1 MAIKENL
8 GKATLVLTT
17 EGRSLKKGLDKAKTQ
32 AKATS
37 KSFDA
42 LKAAALGALGGA
54 VFLRAA
60 KSVLDATIQQE
71 RADRLL
77 ENAVRA
83 TGMAAG
89 FTATQLKAQAAA
101 LQQMTTVGDEAIQEL
116 QVSLL
121 AFRNIT
127 GQIFT
132 DTTKLIL
139 DFAAATGRKAARA
152 ARMLGK
158 AINDPISSLTV
169 LRDIGLNLTPVF
181 EANVRA
187 MVEMGDI
194 AGAQRLLIDELS
206 KSYGGAAAAARD
218 TLGGALTSLK
228 NTFGDVLLEQMQT
241 VGALKEFVQ
250 EIEKGLPI
258 VVGLASGTAVAIGGM
273 VKPML
278 SLAKIAVAMA
288 QRDWPALTEAVK
300 GADAGMFSHLE
311 TIVAVKTAYNE
322 AMLAAAG
329 FRERAGAAGGAPGA
343 PGAAPG
349 GETEEQVRKRKDAL
363 AAINLQMEQQLAL
376 SNEVGLAKVGLA
388 EQQRLENQL
397 RAAGIDLANTEVQGT
412 ISVAVGLAR
421 LTEARKNAATVQ
433 SKAMSKM
440 RADQKRLVDGMTNI
454 KKATASTMG
463 GMAASLAQGKASFQ
477 DFAKSIIIEI
487 GRMIAKMLILK
498 AFGAGFGGSF
508 ATGFVGGFAG
518 GGFIPPGK
526 FGVTGEEGPELTFG
540 GRAGVSVIPAAAAAA
555 GVGGTTT
562 TENHFHAHGI
572 DFGSQEAVEKFFE
585 TGKEMMRSGNSGL
598 KAFGS
603 SLADQETLEP
613 GRAFG

>member
-8 GKATLVLTT
+8 GDATLVLKTQ
-17 EGRSLKKGLDKAKTQ
+17 GRAFKKGLDKAKTQ

-89 FTATQLKAQAAA
+89 FTANQLKAQAAA

-218 TLGGALTSLK
+218 TLGGALISLK
-228 NTFGDVLLEQMQT
+228 NNFGDLILEQKDA
-241 VGALKEFVQ
+241 GKALKEFVQ
-250 EIEKGLPI
+250 EVEKGLPI
-258 VVGLASGTAVAIGGM
+258 IVGLATAVAVSIRGIAL
-273 VKPML
+273 PML
-278 SLAKIAVAMA
+278 AIGQTGLALLTGDFEAAAEAAKRFTPLFLLPIEAAVAG
-288 QRDWPALTEAVK
+288 K
-300 GADAGMFSHLE
+300 
-311 TIVAVKTAYNE
+311 VAFNE
-322 AMLAAAG
+322 AQLALAS
-329 FRERAGAAGGAPGA
+329 FHREQANVPSGGGGGPTGETPEQMQKRGAAL
-343 PGAAPG
+343 
-349 GETEEQVRKRKDAL
+349 E
-363 AAINLQMEQQLAL
+363 AINLQMGQQFALA
-376 SNEVGLAKVGLA
+376 EATGVQKAMLA
-388 EQQRLENQL
+388 EQLRLENQL
-397 RAAGIDLANTEVQGT
+397 TAAGIDITRDDVNATIEAAVQQTRGIEVRKLA
-412 ISVAVGLAR
+412 I
-421 LTEARKNAATVQ
+421 
-433 SKAMSKM
+433 KAMVKM
-440 RADQKRLVDGMTNI
+440 QAEQKRLIAGMKNI
-454 KKATASTMG
+454 AMGTATSIGAMTS
-463 GMAASLAQGKASFQ
+463 SLAQGKLSFA
-477 DFAKSIIIEI
+477 DFTSSIIK
-487 GRMIAKMLILK
+487 MIAQMVAKMIILK
-498 AFGAGFGGSF
+498 TLGASLGGGFAS
-508 ATGFVGGFAG
+508 GFVGGFAE

-526 FGVTGEEGPELTFG
+526 FGLTGEDGPELTFG
-540 GRAGVSVIPAAAAAA
+540 GRRGVTVIPPAS
-555 GVGGTTT
+555 VVNNRTEGGNV
-562 TENHFHAHGI
+562 ENHFHAHGI

-585 TGKEMMRSGNSGL
+585 TGTAMIRSGNSGL
-598 KAFGS
+598 KAFSS
-603 SLADQETLEP
+603 SLSDQETLEP